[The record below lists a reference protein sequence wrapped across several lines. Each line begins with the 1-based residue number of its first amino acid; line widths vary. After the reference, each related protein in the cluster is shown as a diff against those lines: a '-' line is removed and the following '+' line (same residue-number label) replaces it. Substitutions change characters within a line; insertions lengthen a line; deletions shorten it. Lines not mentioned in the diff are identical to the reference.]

1 MYSTKNHGMVTRTLG
16 GLMEEMF
23 NGGWNNALTNDTKDR
38 MNVPVNI
45 KETDTAYE
53 LQVIAPG
60 LKKEE
65 FKINVE
71 RNVLTVSFEHKEE
84 NKEEGSD
91 AKQGKVLRSEYS
103 FRSFK
108 RSFTL
113 NDKIDTTGIN
123 AKYTDG
129 VLEVALP
136 KKENAAPV
144 TQEISV
150 A

>member
-23 NGGWNNALTNDTKDR
+23 NGGWNNALTHDTKDR

-45 KETDTAYE
+45 KESDTAYE

-84 NKEEGSD
+84 SKEEGTTKES
-91 AKQGKVLRSEYS
+91 KVLRSEYN

-129 VLEVALP
+129 VLEVTLP

-144 TQEISV
+144 TQEIPV
-150 A
+150 V

>member
-1 MYSTKNHGMVTRTLG
+1 MYSTKNHGTARTIG

-23 NGGWNNALTNDTKDR
+23 NGGFNNLLTHETKDK

-45 KETDTAYE
+45 RETDAAYE

-60 LKKEE
+60 LKKED
-65 FKINVE
+65 FKISVD
-71 RNVLTVSFEHKEE
+71 RNILNISFEHKDE
-84 NKEEGSD
+84 NKEQKE
-91 AKQGKVLRSEYS
+91 GKVLRSEYS

-113 NDKIDTTGIN
+113 NDKIDTNGIA

-129 VLEVALP
+129 VLEVSLA
-136 KKENAAPV
+136 KKENTTPA
-144 TQEISV
+144 TQEIPV
-150 A
+150 V

>member
-1 MYSTKNHGMVTRTLG
+1 MYNTKNHGMVTRTLG

-23 NGGWNNALTNDTKDR
+23 NGGWNNVLNHDTKGR

-45 KETDTAYE
+45 YETDAAYE
-53 LQVIAPG
+53 LQVVAPG

-65 FKINVE
+65 FKISVE
-71 RNVLTVSFEHKEE
+71 KNVLTVSFEHKEE
-84 NKEEGSD
+84 NKEQKE
-91 AKQGKVLRSEYS
+91 GKVLRSEYS

-113 NDKIDTTGIN
+113 NEKIETSGIN

-129 VLEVALP
+129 ILEVTLP
-136 KKENAAPV
+136 KKENTAPE
-144 TQEISV
+144 TQEITV

>member
-1 MYSTKNHGMVTRTLG
+1 MYNTKNHGMVTRTIG
-16 GLMEEMF
+16 GLMEEML
-23 NGGWNNALTNDTKDR
+23 NGGWNNIHNHEAKDR

-45 KETDTAYE
+45 RENDTAYE

-60 LKKEE
+60 LKKDE
-65 FKINVE
+65 FKINLE
-71 RNVLTVSFEHKEE
+71 KNVLTISFEQKEE
-84 NKEEGSD
+84 NKEQRD
-91 AKQGKVLRSEYS
+91 GKVLRNEYS

-113 NDKIDTTGIN
+113 NEKIETSGIN

-129 VLEVALP
+129 VLEVTLP
-136 KKENAAPV
+136 KKENTAPE

>member
-1 MYSTKNHGMVTRTLG
+1 MYNTKNHGMAARTIG

-23 NGGWNNALTNDTKDR
+23 NGGWNNVLTHETKGR

-45 KETDTAYE
+45 SETDAAYQ

-65 FKINVE
+65 FKISVE
-71 RNVLTVSFEHKEE
+71 KNVLTISFEHKEE
-84 NKEEGSD
+84 NKEQNE
-91 AKQGKVLRSEYS
+91 GKVIRNEYS

-113 NDKIDTTGIN
+113 NEKIEVAGIN

-129 VLEVALP
+129 VLEVTLP
-136 KKENAAPV
+136 KKENTAPE
-144 TQEISV
+144 TQEITV

>member
-1 MYSTKNHGMVTRTLG
+1 MYNTKNHGMVTRTIG

-23 NGGWNNALTNDTKDR
+23 NGGWNNIHNHEAKDR

-45 KETDTAYE
+45 RETDAAYE
-53 LQVIAPG
+53 LQVVAPG

-65 FKINVE
+65 FKISVE
-71 RNVLTVSFEHKEE
+71 KNVLTVSFEHKEE
-84 NKEEGSD
+84 NNEQKE
-91 AKQGKVLRSEYS
+91 GKVLRSEYS

-113 NDKIDTTGIN
+113 NDKIESGNIN

-129 VLEVALP
+129 VLEVTLP
-136 KKENAAPV
+136 KKENTAPE
-144 TQEISV
+144 TQEIKV
-150 A
+150 V